1 MLQMDEI
8 QKRLLSEVS
17 GLHDVPT
24 GAYNLR
30 ANGVSA
36 GRQSTANI
44 EIVSKKDVREAYDRA
59 VVWWAEEER
68 QMSFS
73 TSQRVAMFEYVAFD
87 DRFREVDRK
96 ELD

>member
-44 EIVSKKDVREAYDRA
+44 EIES
-59 VVWWAEEER
+59 
-68 QMSFS
+68 
-73 TSQRVAMFEYVAFD
+73 
-87 DRFREVDRK
+87 
-96 ELD
+96 

>member
-17 GLHDVPT
+17 GLHDVPA

-44 EIVSKKDVREAYDRA
+44 EITSKTGVSGLEITVKDGTQNESIHIP
-59 VVWWAEEER
+59 VVLS
-68 QMSFS
+68 QSGMSTMIS
-73 TSQRVAMFEYVAFD
+73 ISEMTVMS
-87 DRFREVDRK
+87 
-96 ELD
+96 

>member
-30 ANGVSA
+30 ANGASA
-36 GRQSTANI
+36 GRLRTANNEI
-44 EIVSKKDVREAYDRA
+44 ES
-59 VVWWAEEER
+59 R
-68 QMSFS
+68 Q
-73 TSQRVAMFEYVAFD
+73 TSAGLR
-87 DRFREVDRK
+87 
-96 ELD
+96 

>member
-36 GRQSTANI
+36 GRQSTGSARA
-44 EIVSKKDVREAYDRA
+44 ECQRPFTMTFMSGRIV
-59 VVWWAEEER
+59 
-68 QMSFS
+68 MS
-73 TSQRVAMFEYVAFD
+73 
-87 DRFREVDRK
+87 
-96 ELD
+96 